1 MLGKKKVRQE
11 NLFFPARRQVTG
23 KHGLLRDMNAHI
35 DFTPFR
41 ERAAAYFSDV
51 GRPSIDPAVMVKM
64 MFLGYL
70 FGIRSD
76 RAIVEEVIDRDSF
89 REFIGYGPEEDI
101 PTHANFTNWRQK
113 LGPQVFKDFLGDI
126 VCQCQ
131 KGGMRLGSCRL
142 FDSTRVKA
150 RASKDSS
157 AKVELELSE
166 QPDEYLDAFDW
177 QSQTDKAEDDPRY
190 GKKLVINTNDPE
202 ARLIRHGNEPSRF
215 VHKAHF
221 EIDSATGLVVNTM
234 AGHKSDHLAMV
245 ELLRQESRHVDSIGA
260 DKGYSAVECFRELEK
275 MGIKG
280 FIPVLDH
287 SNDKGNKYHL
297 ADFTYREEEG
307 AYICPGGNV
316 LRFVCIDSKG
326 NKRYQAKA
334 TDCSVCPLRL
344 ACISKGKRRT
354 LTVNA
359 DRLLIEKMKFYGR
372 LPKYARVM
380 RKRKT
385 LMEGTFGHAKVWCGM
400 HRARGIGNDAM
411 EIQAAVTAVVIDV
424 KKLIAHLRRA
434 SSGAYWHVLRLFGR
448 FRRLPAALQAVFRPH
463 IAYTRSE
470 LVKVRLGAN
479 HPIILEKGTC

>member
-23 KHGLLRDMNAHI
+23 KHGLLRDINAHI

-41 ERAAAYFSDV
+41 EKAASYFSDQ
-51 GRPSIDPAVMVKM
+51 GRPSIDPAVMIKM

-89 REFIGYGPEEDI
+89 REFIGYGPEEDV
-101 PTHANFTNWRQK
+101 PTHANFTNWRKK
-113 LGPQVFKDFLGDI
+113 LGSQVFRDFLGDI
-126 VCQCQ
+126 VCQCE

-157 AKVELELSE
+157 AKVELELGE

-177 QSQTDKAEDDPRY
+177 QSQTENPEDDPRY
-190 GKKLVINTNDPE
+190 GKKLVVNTNDPE

-221 EIDSATGLVVNTM
+221 AVDSATGLVVNTM

-245 ELLRQESRHVDSIGA
+245 EFLRQENRHVDSVGA
-260 DKGYSAVECFRELEK
+260 DKGYSAAECFRELERL
-275 MGIKG
+275 GIKA

-297 ADFTYREEEG
+297 SDFTYRKEED
-307 AYICPGGNV
+307 AYICPGGNA
-316 LRFVCIDSKG
+316 LRFVCMDSKG
-326 NKRYQAKA
+326 RKLYRANR
-334 TDCSVCPLRL
+334 TDCASCPLRS
-344 ACISKGKRRT
+344 ACISKGNRRT
-354 LTVNA
+354 LTVSA
-359 DRLLIEKMKFYGR
+359 DRQIIEKMKYYNR

-385 LMEGTFGHAKVWCGM
+385 VMEGTFGHAKVWCGM
-400 HRARGIGNDAM
+400 EKARGIGNDAM
-411 EIQAAVTAVVIDV
+411 EIQASITAVVIDV

-434 SSGAYWHVLRLFGR
+434 SSGAYWHVLRLLGR
-448 FRRLPAALQAVFRPH
+448 IRRLPAALQAVLGSY
-463 IAYTRSE
+463 IADTRSE

-479 HPIILEKGTC
+479 HPIILRNGSY